1 MSTESRSSSIMPDRR
16 DSDREETM
24 TLKQLW
30 LATITLLLTVAVSQ
44 PSALVNLLQSSGE
57 SLVWVALNLLEHL
70 ADSALNH

>member
-1 MSTESRSSSIMPDRR
+1 
-16 DSDREETM
+16 M